1 MLEMTEFDYVIALFV
16 FITGLCIGSFLNVVI
31 LRALSGESIVFPASK
46 CPTCQTPLKWWHN
59 IPVLSYIFLRAKCA
73 FCKTKISIQYPI
85 IELLTGYLFLM
96 SFVKFGYSFNTI
108 FTVIFI
114 SLFIVISTTDIKE
127 HVSFD
132 VHSYVLATFGL
143 VYNFFNFGH
152 LYDGYTWIFHTSF
165 WASIL
170 GLILGVGVIGAYF
183 GLGYLFFKTMV
194 IGVGDIFIAGALGAC
209 FGWKYIL
216 PIIAIAIAIQ
226 VLMFIPVFIKKL
238 ICKKDFHTLTAFCV
252 FVLIT
257 LVYSGYL
264 NFAKSDLF
272 SVKIFLNI
280 LLIASGIW
288 LGQRVIASLPKN
300 LAEINEAMIK
310 DTIEGNTP
318 KEENDGVFHMPFGPA
333 LCCSA
338 IFFIFLH

>member
-1 MLEMTEFDYVIALFV
+1 MTEFDFVIAIFV

-59 IPVLSYIFLRAKCA
+59 IPVLSYIFLRGKCG
-73 FCKTKISIQYPI
+73 FCHEKISIQYPI

-96 SFVKFGYSFNTI
+96 SFVKYGYSFNTI

-132 VHSYVLATFGL
+132 VHSYVLATVGL
-143 VYNFFNFGH
+143 IYNFFNFGH
-152 LYDGYTWIFHTSF
+152 LYSGYTWIFHTSF

-170 GLILGVGVIGAYF
+170 GLILGAGVIGVYF
-183 GLGYLFFKTMV
+183 GLGYLFFKTMI
-194 IGVGDIFIAGALGAC
+194 IGIGDIFIAGALGAC

-216 PIIAIAIAIQ
+216 PIIVVAIAIQ
-226 VLMFIPVFIKKL
+226 VIMFIPVFVKKL
-238 ICKKDFHTLTAFCV
+238 ISKKDFQTLTAFGL
-252 FVLIT
+252 FVLVT
-257 LVYSGYL
+257 LIDYCYL
-264 NFAKSDLF
+264 NFAQTNLF
-272 SVKIFLNI
+272 SIKILLNI
-280 LLIASGIW
+280 LLIANGIW
-288 LGQRVIASLPKN
+288 LGQRIISSLPKN
-300 LAEINEAMIK
+300 LVEINEAMIK
-310 DTIEGNTP
+310 DTIDGNTP
-318 KEENDGVFHMPFGPA
+318 KEENNGVFHMPFGPA